1 MTTGRKKKGTGK
13 SRLYG
18 FLFVVAIAI
27 AVSCLT
33 KKEGEQTQ
41 LQQPQQSAAA
51 GHNVEFSIDLAIP
64 QFTKA
69 TESQVVEHRG
79 YTVSYNKKRK
89 NPNWVAYELTAEEAE
104 GTEPRNGE
112 FIPDPL
118 VKGAQGDT
126 RDYINSGWTRGHHAP
141 AGDMKWSEESMTES
155 FYLSNISPQ
164 NGNLN
169 NGVWKYIENIARDN
183 ALKYGKILIV
193 TGPVFTTEKGLGS
206 IGRNRILIPDGFYKV
221 LLIDDDG
228 YKGIGFYCDN
238 VAGKNKLSSYAMSID
253 SIEKMTGI
261 DFFHNLPDEVEDV
274 VESEYNW
281 NVWR

>member
-89 NPNWVAYELTAEEAE
+89 NPNWVAY
-104 GTEPRNGE
+104 
-112 FIPDPL
+112 
-118 VKGAQGDT
+118 
-126 RDYINSGWTRGHHAP
+126 
-141 AGDMKWSEESMTES
+141 
-155 FYLSNISPQ
+155 
-164 NGNLN
+164 
-169 NGVWKYIENIARDN
+169 
-183 ALKYGKILIV
+183 
-193 TGPVFTTEKGLGS
+193 
-206 IGRNRILIPDGFYKV
+206 
-221 LLIDDDG
+221 
-228 YKGIGFYCDN
+228 
-238 VAGKNKLSSYAMSID
+238 
-253 SIEKMTGI
+253 
-261 DFFHNLPDEVEDV
+261 
-274 VESEYNW
+274 
-281 NVWR
+281 